1 MDNFLVLK
9 QQIQIQLLRGVYT
22 DLHNTTGPNP
32 LAPRLLEVPN

>member
-9 QQIQIQLLRGVYT
+9 QQIQIQLFRGVYT
-22 DLHNTTGPNP
+22 HNTTGPNP